1 MNKSMLKKAA
11 IFGLAGVMAVAAGC
25 GSNKDAGNANSN
37 EAKIALL
44 TTTTGGAAAYGESI
58 KAGAELAVS
67 EINADANAVKINL
80 LVEDTKG
87 DKNEAINAM
96 NKVISKDK
104 VVAVIGPMLS
114 GEMMAAGYGESIKAG
129 AELAVSEINADAN
142 AVKINLLVEDTK
154 GDKNEAINAMNKVI
168 SKDKVVAVIGPMLS
182 GEMMAAGPVAN
193 KSKIVALGTS
203 TTAEGITDIGDY
215 IVQIV
220 DTETFADKDTDFSA
234 QLTKIQQAKPDVI
247 VVASL
252 YQEGALIMKKMRE
265 MGMNQP
271 VIGSNGFN
279 SPEFIKIAGAAAD
292 GVIVGTPWFPNK
304 DDQKVKDFRKAYK
317 DKYGKEPDQF
327 AAQAYDAVYLY
338 EAALKKAGS
347 TTDREKFRE
356 ALKNIADFVGV
367 TGQFKFNEKRDPS
380 MEVQVLQIKNG
391 QISSTWHTEA
401 SL

>member
-1 MNKSMLKKAA
+1 MKKSLMKRVAVM
-11 IFGLAGVMAVAAGC
+11 GLIGAMAVAAGC
-25 GSNKDAGNANSN
+25 GSNGSSSSDSN

-58 KAGAELAVS
+58 KNGAELAVS
-67 EINADANAVKINL
+67 EINGNANNVKINL

-96 NKVISKDK
+96 NKVIAKDK
-104 VVAVIGPMLS
+104 VL
-114 GEMMAAGYGESIKAG
+114 
-129 AELAVSEINADAN
+129 
-142 AVKINLLVEDTK
+142 
-154 GDKNEAINAMNKVI
+154 
-168 SKDKVVAVIGPMLS
+168 AVIGPMLS
-182 GEMMAAGPVAN
+182 GEMMAAGPIAN
-193 KSKIVALGTS
+193 KNKVATLGTS

-215 IVQIV
+215 IFRNAVPESLAVATAIKDAHKVLGFKTAAIMYSNNNDQMVSVNNTAKQVLEAEGVKIV
-220 DTETFADKDTDFSA
+220 GTETFADKDTDFSA
-234 QLTKIQQAKPDVI
+234 QLTKIQQENPDVI

-265 MGMNQP
+265 LGMKQP

-279 SPEFIKIAGAAAD
+279 SPTFITNAGPAAD
-292 GVIVGTPWFPNK
+292 GVIVGTPWFADK

-327 AAQAYDAVYLY
+327 AAQSYDAVYLY
-338 EAALKKAGS
+338 EAALKASGS

-356 ALKNIADFVGV
+356 ALKNITDFMGV
-367 TGQFKFNEKRDPS
+367 TGKFKFDDHRDPS

-391 QISSTWHTEA
+391 QFT
-401 SL
+401 SLK

>member
-1 MNKSMLKKAA
+1 MNKSMLKKAV

-87 DKNEAINAM
+87 DKN
-96 NKVISKDK
+96 D
-104 VVAVIGPMLS
+104 
-114 GEMMAAGYGESIKAG
+114 
-129 AELAVSEINADAN
+129 
-142 AVKINLLVEDTK
+142 
-154 GDKNEAINAMNKVI
+154 
-168 SKDKVVAVIGPMLS
+168 
-182 GEMMAAGPVAN
+182 
-193 KSKIVALGTS
+193 
-203 TTAEGITDIGDY
+203 GDY
-215 IVQIV
+215 IFRNAVPESLAVDTAIKEAHKTLGFKTAAIMYSNNNDQMVSVNNTARKALESEGVQIV

-271 VIGSNGFN
+271 VVGSNGFN

-391 QISSTWHTEA
+391 QFDA
-401 SL
+401 LKK

>member
-96 NKVISKDK
+96 NKVI
-104 VVAVIGPMLS
+104 A
-114 GEMMAAGYGESIKAG
+114 
-129 AELAVSEINADAN
+129 
-142 AVKINLLVEDTK
+142 
-154 GDKNEAINAMNKVI
+154 
-168 SKDKVVAVIGPMLS
+168 KDKVVAVIGPMLS

-193 KSKIVALGTS
+193 KSKVVALGTS

-215 IVQIV
+215 IFRNAVPESVAVDTAIKEAHKTLGFKTAAIMYSNNNDQMVSVNNTARKALESVGVQIV

-247 VVASL
+247 IVASL

-271 VIGSNGFN
+271 VVGSNGFN
-279 SPEFIKIAGAAAD
+279 SPQFIKIAGDAAN

-304 DDQKVKDFRKAYK
+304 EDQKVKDFRKAYVA
-317 DKYGKEPDQF
+317 KYGKEPDQF

-391 QISSTWHTEA
+391 QFDA
-401 SL
+401 LKK

>member
-1 MNKSMLKKAA
+1 MLKKAA

-25 GSNKDAGNANSN
+25 GGNKDAGSANSN

-96 NKVISKDK
+96 NKVI
-104 VVAVIGPMLS
+104 A
-114 GEMMAAGYGESIKAG
+114 
-129 AELAVSEINADAN
+129 
-142 AVKINLLVEDTK
+142 
-154 GDKNEAINAMNKVI
+154 
-168 SKDKVVAVIGPMLS
+168 KDKVVAVIGPMLS

-193 KSKIVALGTS
+193 KSKVVALGTS

-215 IVQIV
+215 IFRNAVPESLAVDTAIKEAHKTLGFKTAAIMYSNNNDQMVSVNNTARKALESEGVQIV

-271 VIGSNGFN
+271 VVGSN
-279 SPEFIKIAGAAAD
+279 AAN

-304 DDQKVKDFRKAYK
+304 EDQKVKDFRKAYVA
-317 DKYGKEPDQF
+317 KYGKEPDQF

-338 EAALKKAGS
+338 ETALKKAGS

-391 QISSTWHTEA
+391 QFDALTK
-401 SL
+401 

>member
-114 GEMMAAGYGESIKAG
+114 GEMMAAG
-129 AELAVSEINADAN
+129 
-142 AVKINLLVEDTK
+142 
-154 GDKNEAINAMNKVI
+154 
-168 SKDKVVAVIGPMLS
+168 
-182 GEMMAAGPVAN
+182 PVAN

-215 IVQIV
+215 IFRNAVPESLAVDTAIKEAHKTLGFKTAAIMYSNNNDQMVSVNNTARKALEAEGVQIV

-347 TTDREKFRE
+347 TTDREKFRD

-380 MEVQVLQIKNG
+380 MEVQVLQIRNG
-391 QISSTWHTEA
+391 QFDA
-401 SL
+401 LKK